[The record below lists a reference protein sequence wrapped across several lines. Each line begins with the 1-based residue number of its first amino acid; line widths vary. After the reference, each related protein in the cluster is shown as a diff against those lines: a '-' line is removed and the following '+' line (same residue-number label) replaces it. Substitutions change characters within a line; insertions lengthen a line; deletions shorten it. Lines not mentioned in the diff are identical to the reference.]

1 MRRPAPYFASLLLT
15 LLVLMPAGRSADDGA
30 PVRAAVAD
38 MERGD
43 FPSAERKLRAEL
55 SAHPNDPQVLS
66 LLGVAL
72 DNQKE
77 FQEAGQFHRRA
88 VAAAPRS
95 ADVLSNQGNHLLGAG
110 DEKGAREAYLKAVA
124 VDPAHPNA
132 NLQLARLALNQ
143 NGAAEALGQK
153 NRKLASSDSA
163 APPAPSQKKKL
174 TGFQRFQ
181 SFLQR
186 TARLEFPPQAPL
198 NTLFLEGQQVS
209 SGYRTA
215 ATRLAQHDVGCSR
228 QPQPCPIPP
237 PSP

>member
-1 MRRPAPYFASLLLT
+1 MRRPAPYFASLLIALF
-15 LLVLMPAGRSADDGA
+15 VLMPAGRSADDGA

-72 DNQKE
+72 DNQKK
-77 FQEAGQFHRRA
+77 FREAGQFHRRA

-95 ADVLSNQGNHLLGAG
+95 ADVLSNQGNHLSGAG

-143 NGAAEALGQK
+143 NGAAEAL
-153 NRKLASSDSA
+153 A
-163 APPAPSQKKKL
+163 
-174 TGFQRFQ
+174 
-181 SFLQR
+181 
-186 TARLEFPPQAPL
+186 
-198 NTLFLEGQQVS
+198 
-209 SGYRTA
+209 
-215 ATRLAQHDVGCSR
+215 
-228 QPQPCPIPP
+228 
-237 PSP
+237 